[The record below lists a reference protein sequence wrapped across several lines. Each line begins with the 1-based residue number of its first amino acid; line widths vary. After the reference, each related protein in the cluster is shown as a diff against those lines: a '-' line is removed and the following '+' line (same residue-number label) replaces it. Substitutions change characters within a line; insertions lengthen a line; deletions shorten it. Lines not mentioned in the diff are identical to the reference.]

1 MTEQKRALRD
11 FMFRGLMFESEAAEF
26 QRAGIQ
32 VGADVGQAEE
42 RLLSEAL
49 SPFGVVRRNQALEM
63 GRLYVVLHCFESEV
77 HALIRETLEE
87 KEGLDWIEEL
97 PPKIKVFAE
106 GRQKTAQD
114 DSWLEGEKSDLLGF
128 TDFGHLSAI
137 IIDKWQHF
145 EDIMPTQHWL
155 KQRLDELEKTRHF
168 IAHNRVLLPSEYQRV
183 YMYIADWNRVVG
195 L

>member
-1 MTEQKRALRD
+1 
-11 FMFRGLMFESEAAEF
+11 
-26 QRAGIQ
+26 
-32 VGADVGQAEE
+32 
-42 RLLSEAL
+42 
-49 SPFGVVRRNQALEM
+49 M

-77 HALIRETLEE
+77 RALIRETLEE
-87 KEGLDWIEEL
+87 KEGLDWIEKL

-155 KQRLDELEKTRHF
+155 KQRF
-168 IAHNRVLLPSEYQRV
+168 
-183 YMYIADWNRVVG
+183 G
-195 L
+195 

>member
-1 MTEQKRALRD
+1 M
-11 FMFRGLMFESEAAEF
+11 
-26 QRAGIQ
+26 
-32 VGADVGQAEE
+32 
-42 RLLSEAL
+42 
-49 SPFGVVRRNQALEM
+49 
-63 GRLYVVLHCFESEV
+63 LHCFESEV
-77 HALIRETLEE
+77 RALIRETLEE
-87 KEGLDWIEEL
+87 KEGLDWIEKL

-155 KQRLDELEKTRHF
+155 KQRF
-168 IAHNRVLLPSEYQRV
+168 
-183 YMYIADWNRVVG
+183 G
-195 L
+195 